1 MISLRQTLKVKTLA
15 VIISIVAL
23 GVVYTSC
30 GGSRAQNSK
39 NANSAATP
47 AAPQAVDVTS
57 APSIM
62 RDLPRFV
69 EATGSLAGDEQT
81 DVAPQVGGRVVSVGV
96 DLGSYVQRGQV
107 IAQLDAGDA
116 QLRIEQSRAALQQAT
131 SSVRQAEARI
141 GLSPGQRFEPT
152 RVAEVQAAKAAY
164 DLAEKNLARFEK
176 LLESGDVSRSAYDQQ
191 KAQRDQLR
199 EQYQAQL
206 TQANQSYAAVQTA
219 RAAEQA
225 ARVTVSQAEKG
236 LRDVTVL
243 APISGYV
250 ADRPADIGEYVSTSS
265 KVATIVRTNPLRVRI
280 DIPEQAI
287 STVRPGQSVSVS
299 VSTYPDRAFA
309 GRVARV
315 SPNVSSTS
323 RTLTVEAEVDNGEN
337 LLKPGQFA
345 TIRVLM
351 PQTDPAIL
359 VPARAVRVDGTTA
372 RVFVIQDGV
381 ARERLIATGQQ
392 EGDLIEVKGNIQAG
406 ELVATSNVEQLADGV
421 PVRQ

>member
-15 VIISIVAL
+15 VIISAAAL
-23 GVVYTSC
+23 GVAAAC

-39 NANSAATP
+39 NANASAAP
-47 AAPQAVDVTS
+47 AAPQAVDVST
-57 APSIM
+57 APTIM
-62 RDLPRFV
+62 RDLPRYV

-81 DVAPQVGGRVVSVGV
+81 DVAPTVGGRVVSIGV

-107 IAQLDAGDA
+107 IAQLDGGDA
-116 QLRIEQSRAALQQAT
+116 QLRLEQSRAAFQQAE
-131 SSVRQAEARI
+131 SGVRQAEARI
-141 GLSPGQRFEPT
+141 GLASGQRFDPT
-152 RVAEVQAAKAAY
+152 RVAEVQAAKSAY

-219 RAAEQA
+219 RAASQS
-225 ARVTVSQAEKG
+225 ARVQVSQSEKG
-236 LRDVTVL
+236 VRDVTVY

-250 ADRPADIGEYVSTSS
+250 ADRPADVGEFVSTSS

-287 STVRPGQSVSVS
+287 ATVRPGQSVSVS
-299 VSTYPDRAFA
+299 VSTYPERAFA

-315 SPNVSSTS
+315 SPNVSSQS
-323 RTLTVEAEVDNGEN
+323 RTLTVEAEVENGEN

-351 PQTDPAIL
+351 SQTDPAIL
-359 VPARAVRVDGTTA
+359 VPARAVRTDGTTA
-372 RVFVIQDGV
+372 RVFVIQDGF

>member
-1 MISLRQTLKVKTLA
+1 MISLRQTFKVKTLA
-15 VIISIVAL
+15 LILSTAAL

-39 NANSAATP
+39 NANAAAAP

-62 RDLPRFV
+62 RDLPRFI
-69 EATGSLAGDEQT
+69 EATGSFAGDEQT
-81 DVAPQVGGRVVSVGV
+81 DVAPTVGGRVVSVGV
-96 DLGSYVQRGQV
+96 DLGSYVQKGQA

-116 QLRIEQSRAALQQAT
+116 QLRLEQSRAALQQAE
-131 SSVRQAEARI
+131 SSVHQAEARI
-141 GLSPGQRFEPT
+141 GISPGQRFEPT

-176 LLESGDVSRSAYDQQ
+176 LLESGDVSRSSYDQQ
-191 KAQRDQLR
+191 KGQRDQLR
-199 EQYQAQL
+199 EQYQSQL
-206 TQANQSYAAVQTA
+206 TQANQSYAAVLTA
-219 RAAEQA
+219 RAAVQA
-225 ARVTVSQAEKG
+225 ARVAVSQAEKG
-236 LRDVTVL
+236 IRDVTVL

-250 ADRPADIGEYVSTSS
+250 ADRPADVGEYVSTSS
-265 KVATIVRTNPLRVRI
+265 KVATIVRTNPLRGRI

-287 STVRPGQSVSVS
+287 STVRPGQNVSVS
-299 VSTYPDRAFA
+299 VSTSPDRSFA

-359 VPARAVRVDGTTA
+359 VPARAVRIDGTTA

>member
-1 MISLRQTLKVKTLA
+1 MISLRQIFQVRTLIAIL
-15 VIISIVAL
+15 SVAL
-23 GVVYTSC
+23 LGAALASC
-30 GGSRAQNSK
+30 GGSRAQS
-39 NANSAATP
+39 NAKNSASATP
-47 AAPQAVDVTS
+47 AAPQAVDVTT
-57 APSIM
+57 APTIV
-62 RDLPRFV
+62 RDLPRYV
-69 EATGSLAGDEQT
+69 EATGGLAGDEQT
-81 DVAPQVGGRVVSVGV
+81 DVAPTVGGRVISVGV

-116 QLRIEQSRAALQQAT
+116 QLRLEQARAAVEQAE
-131 SSVRQAEARI
+131 SAVRQAEAHI
-141 GLSPGQRFEPT
+141 GLAPGQRFDPA
-152 RVAEVQAAKAAY
+152 RVAEVRAAKAAY

-199 EQYQAQL
+199 EQYQAII

-219 RAAEQA
+219 RAAADA
-225 ARVTVSQAEKG
+225 ARVQVSQAQKG
-236 LRDVTVL
+236 VRDVTVY

-250 ADRPADIGEYVSTSS
+250 VERAADVGEYVSTSS

-287 STVRPGQSVSVS
+287 ATVRPGQGVSVS

-315 SPNVSSTS
+315 SPNVSSQS

-359 VPARAVRVDGTTA
+359 VPARAVRTDGTTA

-381 ARERLIATGQQ
+381 ARERLVATGQQ
-392 EGDLIEVKGNIQAG
+392 EGDLIEIKGSVAPG
-406 ELVATSNVEQLADGV
+406 ELVATSNVEQLVDGV

>member
-15 VIISIVAL
+15 VIFSVAAL
-23 GVVYTSC
+23 GVFYTSC

-39 NANSAATP
+39 NANSATAP
-47 AAPQAVDVTS
+47 AAPQAVDVTT

-81 DVAPQVGGRVVSVGV
+81 DVAPQVGGRVVSIGV

-116 QLRIEQSRAALQQAT
+116 QLRLEQSRAALQQAE

-206 TQANQSYAAVQTA
+206 TLANQSYAAVQTA
-219 RAAEQA
+219 RAAAQS
-225 ARVTVSQAEKG
+225 ARVSVSQAEKG
-236 LRDVTVL
+236 IRDVTVL

-323 RTLTVEAEVDNGEN
+323 RTLTVEAEVDNGDG

-359 VPARAVRVDGTTA
+359 VPARAVRIDGTTA

-392 EGDLIEVKGNIQAG
+392 EGDLIEIKGNVQAG